1 MKAKLHRH
9 FRWTLYS
16 CLVGIFAGS
25 AASLF
30 LYSLDW
36 ITHYRQTHPHII
48 WGLPI
53 VGFSIGWLYHN
64 HGRSVSA
71 GHNLILEE
79 IHDPK
84 KITPLRMAPLIYL
97 STLLTHLV
105 GGSAG
110 REGTAVQMGASLA
123 DQLAKF
129 FKVEPHERKILLM
142 AGTGAG
148 FAAAIGAPW
157 AGAIF
162 GMEVI
167 HIGRLK
173 IFAFFEILVASFVA
187 YFFAIIVEAPHSVF
201 PSIGLIPFNL
211 QTLLFVLI
219 AGTCFGIAARAF
231 ITLTHVI
238 ENILSRF
245 VTYPPFKP
253 LLAGGLIL
261 LLFYCENPQMYFSNK
276 ETSQTHDINS
286 YLETN
291 QRTEFKYA
299 GLGIE
304 TIQDSF
310 RRPSP
315 YQESLWKTLFTSLTV
330 GSGFKGGEFIP
341 LVFIGSTL
349 GSALALILP
358 ISFQL
363 LASLGFAAVFAGASN
378 TPIACA
384 IMAMEI
390 FGYQIGPYAL
400 LACLTS
406 YYTSG
411 RKSIYKSQ
419 KLIRPLG
426 KTL

>member
-1 MKAKLHRH
+1 MKAKFHRYLQ
-9 FRWTLYS
+9 WTFYS
-16 CLVGIFAGS
+16 CLVGVLAGS
-25 AASLF
+25 ASSLF

-53 VGFSIGWLYHN
+53 VGFGIGWLYHN

-79 IHDPK
+79 INDPK

-97 STLLTHLV
+97 STLFTHLV

-173 IFAFFEILVASFVA
+173 IFAFFEIWVASFIA
-187 YFFAIIVEAPHSVF
+187 YFVALILNAPHSMF
-201 PSIGLIPFNL
+201 PTIGLIPFNL
-211 QTLLFVLI
+211 RTLLLVLI
-219 AGTCFGIAARAF
+219 AGTCFGVAARAF
-231 ITLTHVI
+231 ITLTHSV

-245 VTYPPFKP
+245 VTYPPLKP
-253 LLAGGLIL
+253 LLGGGLIL
-261 LLFYCENPQMYFSNK
+261 LLFYFENPQLGVYNK
-276 ETSQTHDINS
+276 GVSQTAEMNS
-286 YLETN
+286 YREPN
-291 QRTEFKYA
+291 QEAEFKYA
-299 GLGIE
+299 GLSIE
-304 TIQDSF
+304 TIQDSL
-310 RRPSP
+310 RRPSS
-315 YQESLWKTLFTSLTV
+315 YQEPLWKTLFTSLTV

-378 TPIACA
+378 TPLACT

-419 KLIRPLG
+419 KLIKPHPLNS
-426 KTL
+426 